1 MTDNVDQLR
10 VALELIQHEL
20 RGPKTPEEAALL
32 ASLGVLFAVVDS
44 ASEQQARAA
53 LAAGLE
59 ALRVPAARLALPGEV
74 ADLQL
79 QLEAA
84 QAELKRER
92 AVFLERERQ
101 LRRHP

>member
-1 MTDNVDQLR
+1 MSGDIDRLR

-20 RGPKTPEEAALL
+20 RGSKTPEGAALL
-32 ASLGVLFAVVDS
+32 ASLQLLFAVVDS
-44 ASEQQARAA
+44 TSEMQARTV

-59 ALRVPAARLALPGEV
+59 ALRVPVARLALPGEL
-74 ADLQL
+74 AALQL
-79 QLEAA
+79 QLEAT

-101 LRRHP
+101 RKP